1 MLRCPINVIVGKGS
15 HEVVAVV
22 IVWLHAQ
29 LNALIVA
36 GLLSR
41 VDEVLGKKLALLIE
55 IVAGTLGS

>member
-22 IVWLHAQ
+22 IVRLHAQ
-29 LNALIVA
+29 LDTLVVA

-41 VDEVLGKKLALLIE
+41 VDKVLGEKLALLVE